1 MPRRQRAV
9 AMIRRD
15 LQGLGADV
23 HEVAEQH
30 GFRVVHTLYLD
41 TGPLLSALIVTGA
54 VSEHDA
60 AAVAVPA
67 LEHADAVRY
76 AITEHSAL
84 ATPLCLY
91 PKGYRW
97 PVVER

>member
-1 MPRRQRAV
+1 MPRMQRAV

-15 LQGLGADV
+15 LQGHGADV

-30 GFRVVHTLYLD
+30 RFRVVHTLYLD
-41 TGPLLSALIVTGA
+41 TGPLISALIVAGA
-54 VSEHDA
+54 VAEHDA
-60 AAVAVPA
+60 AAVAVPSF
-67 LEHADAVRY
+67 EHADLVRH
-76 AITEHSAL
+76 AITEHAAL

-97 PVVER
+97 PVVEL

>member
-1 MPRRQRAV
+1 M
-9 AMIRRD
+9 
-15 LQGLGADV
+15 
-23 HEVAEQH
+23 
-30 GFRVVHTLYLD
+30 VHTLYLD

-54 VSEHDA
+54 VAEHDA

-67 LEHADAVRY
+67 LEHTGSVRH
-76 AITEHSAL
+76 AITEQAAL